1 MLYCQHTNIVV
12 AQVNPG
18 CPVRRKEGHRSNCRH
33 PVWWPSGV
41 NTTEE
46 DKAKFLLGMK
56 KYGLKGKKVSLS
68 RVYEQMLKEYY
79 ADELRSAEKENREPE
94 IPSLRSFRYWIK
106 S

>member
-1 MLYCQHTNIVV
+1 MV
-12 AQVNPG
+12 A
-18 CPVRRKEGHRSNCRH
+18 
-33 PVWWPSGV
+33 PSGV

-94 IPSLRSFRYWIK
+94 ILALGHFVTGLK